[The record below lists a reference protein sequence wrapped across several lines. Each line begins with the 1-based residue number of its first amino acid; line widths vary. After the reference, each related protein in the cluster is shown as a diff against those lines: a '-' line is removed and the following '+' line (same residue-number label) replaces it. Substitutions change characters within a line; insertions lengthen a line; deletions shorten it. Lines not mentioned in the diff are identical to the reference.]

1 MGLLRVVAHVP
12 NQHGRVA
19 EHANHCLFAHRL
31 FLEPCDKKTTYDTH
45 NTTTVVNITSYE
57 NITQVE
63 NVTITE
69 TIVQLENI
77 TTQENVS
84 VLINE
89 TVRYNATYVCPGPKL
104 TSSRRPRVI
113 ARSCA
118 RRYNVS
124 YDVMRNVTYDVTYNQ
139 TYNVTFNTTVNV
151 RTVHKSNCRGA
162 SPPRLTD

>member
-1 MGLLRVVAHVP
+1 MAFLRQWVCRAWLP
-12 NQHGRVA
+12 TCRTSTAASSPSTRFTG
-19 EHANHCLFAHRL
+19 LFAHRL

-45 NTTTVVNITSYE
+45 NTTTVLNITSYE

-69 TIVQLENI
+69 TIIQLENI

-89 TVRYNATYVCPGPKL
+89 TVRYNATYVSPSQKF

-113 ARSCA
+113 AGSRLASRRGHARAAAA
-118 RRYNVS
+118 RRG
-124 YDVMRNVTYDVTYNQ
+124 
-139 TYNVTFNTTVNV
+139 FTVLSRV
-151 RTVHKSNCRGA
+151 APRVAARGRFCR
-162 SPPRLTD
+162 

>member
-45 NTTTVVNITSYE
+45 NTTTVLNITSYE

-69 TIVQLENI
+69 TIIQLENI

-113 ARSCA
+113 ACSHAGTMSATTCSATLPTTSRS
-118 RRYNVS
+118 
-124 YDVMRNVTYDVTYNQ
+124 TIH
-139 TYNVTFNTTVNV
+139 TT
-151 RTVHKSNCRGA
+151 
-162 SPPRLTD
+162 

>member
-1 MGLLRVVAHVP
+1 MVLGLFLGETGSVCCPLCRIASSGYYGLSLSVGLLRVVAHVP

-45 NTTTVVNITSYE
+45 NTTTVLNITSYE

-69 TIVQLENI
+69 TIIQLENI

-89 TVRYNATYVCPGPKL
+89 TVRYNATYVCPSQKF
-104 TSSRRPRVI
+104 TS
-113 ARSCA
+113 
-118 RRYNVS
+118 
-124 YDVMRNVTYDVTYNQ
+124 
-139 TYNVTFNTTVNV
+139 
-151 RTVHKSNCRGA
+151 
-162 SPPRLTD
+162 

>member
-1 MGLLRVVAHVP
+1 MGSPRPRA
-12 NQHGRVA
+12 G
-19 EHANHCLFAHRL
+19 
-31 FLEPCDKKTTYDTH
+31 DKKTTYDTH

-89 TVRYNATYVCPGPKL
+89 TVRYNATYV
-104 TSSRRPRVI
+104 SESEIRV
-113 ARSCA
+113 
-118 RRYNVS
+118 
-124 YDVMRNVTYDVTYNQ
+124 
-139 TYNVTFNTTVNV
+139 F
-151 RTVHKSNCRGA
+151 A
-162 SPPRLTD
+162 SPAASAPAAPSTFGQNGAPLVYHCRSGKRLYRGTTAG